1 MNKESFFIIVMGV
14 SGCGKST
21 VGAQLAAQLD
31 CPFYDADDFHP
42 AENVAKM
49 SNGIPL
55 NDDDRAPWLA
65 GLAELAADHVQRGET
80 AVLACSALK
89 KRYRDQ
95 LRVGK
100 QVRFVYLE
108 GSFDLIW
115 ERMQQRQ
122 NHYMKAEMLQS
133 QFRALEPPT
142 AAEALIVSIEP
153 DVEEI
158 VAQVMSDLG
167 Y

>member
-1 MNKESFFIIVMGV
+1 MNKESFFIIIMGV

-21 VGAQLAAQLD
+21 VGAQLAARLG

-42 AENVAKM
+42 AANVAKM
-49 SNGIPL
+49 SAGIPL
-55 NDDDRAPWLA
+55 NDEDRAPWLA
-65 GLAELAADHVQRGET
+65 RLAELAADHLQRGQT

-89 KRYRDQ
+89 TRYRDQ
-95 LRVGK
+95 LHVGE
-100 QVRFVYLE
+100 QVKFVYLE
-108 GSFDLIW
+108 GDFDLIW
-115 ERMQQRQ
+115 ERMQMRR

-133 QFRALEPPT
+133 QFTALEPPT